1 MALWVRLRVH
11 TVLFQLPLTH
21 IVHSQVLDSSQPPL
35 LIWGVILLLVLL
47 CATGFMQSLVRGYCL
62 ACGTK
67 WCQALIPQLHLE
79 SNQSALVDT
88 KAMWLVVSFQRKSS
102 IIHPSSVKNASLT
115 KLVHHVTCIVIF
127 FVHCRTMSS
136 VQSQVQQDWSNREF
150 VEVIT
155 SSITKISEFLNA
167 FDLSARSRLA
177 VLNQKLTA
185 MERQVEYI
193 EAQVSK
199 IWWLWFVRF

>member
-1 MALWVRLRVH
+1 
-11 TVLFQLPLTH
+11 
-21 IVHSQVLDSSQPPL
+21 
-35 LIWGVILLLVLL
+35 
-47 CATGFMQSLVRGYCL
+47 
-62 ACGTK
+62 
-67 WCQALIPQLHLE
+67 
-79 SNQSALVDT
+79 
-88 KAMWLVVSFQRKSS
+88 
-102 IIHPSSVKNASLT
+102 
-115 KLVHHVTCIVIF
+115 
-127 FVHCRTMSS
+127 MSS
-136 VQSQVQQDWSNREF
+136 VQSQIQHDWTNREF

-199 IWWLWFVRF
+199 M